1 MPVVLPCRP
10 PILRRETPMLITLSP
25 ALAEDVAEALAYAL
39 RYDERGKPR
48 RTSAGWD
55 FAAGIA
61 AEHLVQHLTR
71 AGFVVMRRRPRP
83 AHTAG

>member
-1 MPVVLPCRP
+1 MPPDPAPLGESDPAS
-10 PILRRETPMLITLSP
+10 LTPAS
-25 ALAEDVAEALAYAL
+25 AEDVAEALAYAL
-39 RYDERGKPR
+39 RHDERGKPR

-71 AGFVVMRRRPRP
+71 AGFVVMRRRVRP

>member
-1 MPVVLPCRP
+1 MTLPD
-10 PILRRETPMLITLSP
+10 P
-25 ALAEDVAEALAYAL
+25 ASLAPASAEEVAEALAYAL
-39 RYDERGKPR
+39 RHDERGKPR

-71 AGFVVMRRRPRP
+71 AGFVVMKRRPRP
-83 AHTAG
+83 AHSAG

>member
-1 MPVVLPCRP
+1 VTQADPGSLA
-10 PILRRETPMLITLSP
+10 P
-25 ALAEDVAEALAYAL
+25 ASAEEVAEALAYAL
-39 RYDERGKPR
+39 RHDERGKPR

-61 AEHLVQHLTR
+61 AEHLVQHLAR
-71 AGFVVMRRRPRP
+71 AGFVVMKRRPRP